1 MSTSDEAEAEEADNI
16 YCASCGTAE
25 VDDIE
30 LKNCDDCDLV
40 RYCSDKCQQDHRP
53 NHEAVC
59 KERAVVLRDEILFR
73 LPESSRGDCPI
84 CCLPI
89 SLDNLKSTLQTC
101 CSKLICNGC
110 VYANMLRERGNNL
123 KHRCPFCRHP
133 MPKTKKENQKN
144 RKKRVAV
151 KDPVALRELGGE
163 HYGKGDY
170 SGAVPYLTEAAAF
183 GDMYAHYSL
192 SIMYGEGKGVEKDDE
207 MAWYHLEEAAIGGH
221 HLARYNLAV
230 RERENGRFDRA
241 VKHFIIA
248 ANLGDDASIKQLRIG
263 YIFSLG
269 YTEGKARKEDF
280 ASALRAHQAAVD
292 GMKSPQ
298 REAAAKAEAAGL
310 LIDDCRA

>member
-1 MSTSDEAEAEEADNI
+1 MRQRPRRPTTFIVLHA
-16 YCASCGTAE
+16 TAE

-53 NHEAVC
+53 NHEA
-59 KERAVVLRDEILFR
+59 
-73 LPESSRGDCPI
+73 
-84 CCLPI
+84 
-89 SLDNLKSTLQTC
+89 
-101 CSKLICNGC
+101 
-110 VYANMLRERGNNL
+110 
-123 KHRCPFCRHP
+123 
-133 MPKTKKENQKN
+133 KENRKN

-163 HYGKGDY
+163 HYDKGDY
-170 SGAVPYLTEAAAF
+170 SGAFPYLTEAAAF

-192 SIMYGEGKGVEKDDE
+192 SVMYGEGKGVEKDDE

-269 YTEGKARKEDF
+269 YTDGKVRKEDF